1 MIAFYY
7 QLKKLIGFCIKGV
20 QFSNILIDNKKT
32 LLIELTEI
40 QRQILSLYLI
50 RVIK

>member
-7 QLKKLIGFCIKGV
+7 QLKKLIDFLYKG
-20 QFSNILIDNKKT
+20 SSILKYFNRRQKT

-40 QRQILSLYLI
+40 QSQILSLYLI